1 MNINQPAQQVP
12 IIQDENENK
21 LTDSS
26 TADTSTESV
35 STDASTNI
43 SQESPADTVSTN
55 LDSNEYNEDFQS
67 EDQSVQS
74 EIEGNQSQNK
84 PVIEQETEQSDI
96 ATPEVNPKS
105 DVKPTETPPI
115 NVNIPVKKDITKAE
129 SKTQK
134 HYENIIK
141 KANNIRRKFTKKQK
155 TMSTWDDNKKHE
167 WRTNISDTLISII
180 RQAKN
185 KHTLK
190 IHHKQLKSM
199 RNLFNHYLNK
209 LSTSN
214 QSRKSKTEKI
224 SKK

>member
-26 TADTSTESV
+26 NANTSTESV
-35 STDASTNI
+35 STEASTNI

-84 PVIEQETEQSDI
+84 PVIEQETAQSYI

-105 DVKPTETPPI
+105 DVVDPTETPPI
-115 NVNIPVKKDITKAE
+115 NLNIPVKKDIMKAE

-141 KANNIRRKFTKKQK
+141 KANNIRQQFTKKRR

-180 RQAKN
+180 RQTKN

-190 IHHKQLKSM
+190 NHHKQLK
-199 RNLFNHYLNK
+199 
-209 LSTSN
+209 
-214 QSRKSKTEKI
+214 
-224 SKK
+224 